1 MSRIAS
7 VFAKPSHT
15 AFIPYITVGYP
26 SIEATLRVV
35 PLLAESGCDLVE
47 LGIPFSDP
55 IADGVTIQKS
65 SFRALQNGV
74 TPKVCLEV
82 ARELSQKIEIPLVFM
97 GYFNPIFNYGLEEFC
112 DACANSGIDGL
123 IIPDLPPEE
132 GSELELITQNHGLD
146 LIYLLTPASTKERIQ
161 LVAQKS
167 RGFIYL
173 VSVTGVTGAR
183 DNLPPDLGAFVTRVR
198 KVIAVSRAPEPFA
211 SCHSERSEESHS
223 AQGKLREGEA
233 KQSQP
238 LCLGFGISTPQQ
250 ARQIGRIAD
259 GVIIGSRIIQLMD
272 EDKSLSRVQDFAR
285 QLREALD
292 S

>member
-7 VFAKPSHT
+7 AFAQPNHT

-35 PLLAESGCDLVE
+35 PLLAESGCDLIE

-55 IADGVTIQKS
+55 IADGITIQKA

-74 TPKVCLEV
+74 TPKICLEV
-82 ARELSQKIEIPLVFM
+82 AKELNQQVKVPLIFM
-97 GYFNPIFNYGLEEFC
+97 SYFNPIFNYGLDEFC
-112 DACANSGIDGL
+112 DACARSGIDGL

-132 GSELELITQNHGLD
+132 GYDLELITQDHGID
-146 LIYLLTPASTKERIQ
+146 LIYLLTPTSTEERIQ

-173 VSVTGVTGAR
+173 VSVMGVTGAR
-183 DNLPPDLGAFVTRVR
+183 EKLPPGLAAFVTKVR
-198 KVIAVSRAPEPFA
+198 STTATL
-211 SCHSERSEESHS
+211 S
-223 AQGKLREGEA
+223 AAKGK
-233 KQSQP
+233 QFHP

-250 ARQIGRIAD
+250 ARQMGKIVN
-259 GVIIGSRIIQLMD
+259 GVIVGSRIIQLME
-272 EDKSLSRVQDFAR
+272 EDKSLSLVQSFAR

-292 S
+292 ES